1 MAPRPRPLSPHLQVY
16 RPMYTTVLS
25 ITHRATGLVLAA
37 GLLCLLWWLL
47 ALAAGPEAYANV
59 YAAMTS
65 PPGELVVAGLVV
77 AFWYHFCNGLRH
89 LNWDAGRGLEKVNA
103 RRSGTLVVV
112 ATLILATLTLLAML
126 RTGGRL

>member
-16 RPMYTTVLS
+16 RPMYTMVLS
-25 ITHRATGLVLAA
+25 FAHRATGLVLAA

-126 RTGGRL
+126 QTGGRL